1 MSFYGRSPSRTIL
14 LPAQAVLAG
23 VGTEHLLDVIAVCE
37 WGWWING
44 VRVQDWEGVEKVL
57 DRIRPLENQ
66 LSCSVR
72 SFVRPS
78 VRRIHIL
85 TERRILAC

>member
-23 VGTEHLLDVIAVCE
+23 VGTEHLLDVFGVCE

-57 DRIRPLENQ
+57 DRIEYKKYGLI
-66 LSCSVR
+66 VR
-72 SFVRPS
+72 KPG
-78 VRRIHIL
+78 
-85 TERRILAC
+85 TK